1 MLRVMNLRG
10 FFAVDIKDVS
20 NWVGIAIAI
29 PLLLWGVS
37 TIISVAK
44 GG

>member
-1 MLRVMNLRG
+1 MNLKS
-10 FFAVDIKDVS
+10 FLIIDIKDIS
-20 NWVGIAIAI
+20 NWIAIAIAI
-29 PLLLWGVS
+29 PLLWWGVS